1 VGRFLYCNS
10 PFDDQ
15 NNITSTRLREAE
27 TTKYENAADFSQASA
42 AASSTLYEEIPSQ
55 TSAGGGVTSSD
66 LSRPVRGG
74 TFPPQNHRIPPKVSS
89 VLKNFRA
96 LAMVSP
102 PTIPISPP
110 NLRGVDKTLAVDRL
124 RQPFCTSIEG

>member
-1 VGRFLYCNS
+1 MFNVFHVGRFLYCNS

-55 TSAGGGVTSSD
+55 TSAGGGVT
-66 LSRPVRGG
+66 V
-74 TFPPQNHRIPPKVSS
+74 
-89 VLKNFRA
+89 RA
-96 LAMVSP
+96 LYDY
-102 PTIPISPP
+102 
-110 NLRGVDKTLAVDRL
+110 NAVEEDEL
-124 RQPFCTSIEG
+124 TFSAGNVIV